1 MSLLGYDSS
10 GPATINGLN
19 NINCDT
25 LYSDEIYID
34 SSTTPI
40 NVGDALDALQ
50 AEIDAIETSLI
61 GIARDIMPY
70 MVQVIIPL
78 IH

>member
-1 MSLLGYDSS
+1 MSLLGFDST
-10 GPATINGLN
+10 GPATINGLS

-34 SSTTPI
+34 SSTVPI
-40 NVGDALDALQ
+40 NVGDALEL
-50 AEIDAIETSLI
+50 
-61 GIARDIMPY
+61 ARDIMLF
-70 MVQVIIPL
+70 MVQQIIPL

>member
-1 MSLLGYDSS
+1 MSLLGFDST
-10 GPATINGLN
+10 GPATINGLS

-25 LYSDEIYID
+25 LYSNEIYID

-40 NVGDALDALQ
+40 NVGDELDALQ

-61 GIARDIMPY
+61 GIGTGYYGIFNNTNNPSN
-70 MVQVIIPL
+70 P
-78 IH
+78 